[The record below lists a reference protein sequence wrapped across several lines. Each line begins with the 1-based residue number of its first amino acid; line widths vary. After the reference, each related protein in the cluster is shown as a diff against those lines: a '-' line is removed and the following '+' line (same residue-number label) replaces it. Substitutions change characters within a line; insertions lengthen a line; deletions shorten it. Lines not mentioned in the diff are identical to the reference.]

1 MAAPRQSLGRGLG
14 ALLAPPRYANVSDEY
29 FFCPITDLA
38 ADPLQPRQSFDPT
51 SLDELVQSVR
61 EKGILQPLIVRKVEA
76 GYVVIAGE
84 RRLRAAT
91 LAGLSEVPVL
101 VKDVASQEA
110 LELALIENIQRE
122 DLNPI
127 EEAQAY
133 RRLLDR
139 PGMTQETL
147 AHRVGKSRSA
157 IANSMRLLGLDS
169 ELQAQVLDG
178 RLSAGHARALLA
190 IEDTERRTALAE
202 RAVREGL
209 TVRDLEQEGKKAR
222 PQRDRKPTAEPGGP
236 LKPYCDSIAREISE
250 ALGVPAS
257 VSTRGRKGKLVIS
270 FQGVDELRRLR
281 DLIAAE

>member
-14 ALLAPPRYANVSDEY
+14 ALLPPPHYANVSDEY
-29 FFCPITDLA
+29 FFCPISEIA
-38 ADPLQPRQSFDPT
+38 ADPLQPRQTFDPT
-51 SLDELVQSVR
+51 ALDELVQSVR
-61 EKGILQPLIVRKVEA
+61 EKGVLQPLIVRKVGA
-76 GYVVIAGE
+76 GYVVVAGE

-91 LAGLSEVPVL
+91 AAGLAEVPVL

-122 DLNPI
+122 DLNAI

-157 IANSMRLLGLDS
+157 IANSLRLLGLEAD
-169 ELQAQVLDG
+169 LQAHVLDG

-190 IEDTERRTALAE
+190 VDDEEHRGELAQ
-202 RAVREGL
+202 RAVRDGL
-209 TVRDLEQEGKKAR
+209 SVRDLEREAKQAR
-222 PQRDRKPTAEPGGP
+222 APRAKRAAASEGGP
-236 LKPYCDSIAREISE
+236 LKPYCDALADEISE
-250 ALGVPAS
+250 ALGANVK
-257 VSTRGRKGKLVIS
+257 VQLRGRKGKLVIS
-270 FQGVDELRRLR
+270 FQGIDDLRRLR
-281 DLIAAE
+281 DQIGGA